1 MKIHKPDK
9 GLIIV
14 IFALLI
20 SGLVIL
26 SSASLIISREKTGNP
41 YSYFFHQLIYGA
53 APGLILFFLCQKI
66 NYKFWRKIALIIFFC
81 SLILMVLVFIPGLG
95 YGRGEAQRWLIVGP
109 ISLQP
114 SEFLK
119 LGFVIY
125 LAAFFSRPACRQDR
139 KETQKINTLIPFL
152 AIMILTGGLVALQ
165 SNAGTLGL
173 IAIVGFVI
181 YFLSGAKLYQWIT
194 VIVCYALGFFI
205 LIKFFPYRMQR
216 FIVFLNPNIDP
227 QGISYQIN
235 QALLGIGSG
244 GILGLGLGHSQQKY
258 NYLPEVM
265 GDSIFAILAEEIGF
279 VGSLIFI
286 CLFLILAFKGFR
298 MAKTSPDGF
307 GRLLAIGITSWL
319 VIQTLINIAAITGL
333 IPLTGIPLPFVSYG
347 GSALVSV
354 LAGAGILV
362 NISKHTI

>member
-1 MKIHKPDK
+1 MKRHKPDK

-41 YSYFFHQLIYGA
+41 YAYFFHQLIYGGA
-53 APGLILFFLCQKI
+53 VGLVFFFICQKI
-66 NYKFWRKIALIIFFC
+66 NYRFWKKIALIIFFG

-95 YGRGEAQRWLIVGP
+95 YSRGQAQRWLIVGP
-109 ISLQP
+109 INIQP
-114 SEFLK
+114 AEFLK
-119 LGFVIY
+119 LGFIIY
-125 LAAFFSRPACRQDR
+125 LAAFFSR

-152 AIMILTGGLVALQ
+152 AIILLVGALVAKQ
-165 SNAGTLGL
+165 SDAGTLG
-173 IAIVGFVI
+173 IVAIIGFII
-181 YFLSGAKLYQWIT
+181 YFLSGAKLYQWLTI
-194 VIVCYALGFFI
+194 IICYLLGFFA

-216 FIVFLNPNIDP
+216 FMVFLNPSIEP

-235 QALLGIGSG
+235 QALLAIGSG
-244 GILGLGLGHSQQKY
+244 GLLGVGLGHSQQRY

-265 GDSIFAILAEEIGF
+265 GDSVFAILAEEVGF
-279 VGSLIFI
+279 VGGLIFI
-286 CLFLILAFKGFR
+286 SLFLILAFKGFR
-298 MAKTSPDGF
+298 IAKNSPDEF
-307 GRLLAIGITSWL
+307 GKLLAIGITSWL
-319 VIQTLINIAAITGL
+319 VIQTLINLAAITGL

-347 GSALVSV
+347 GSAMVSV

-362 NISKHTI
+362 NISKYKS